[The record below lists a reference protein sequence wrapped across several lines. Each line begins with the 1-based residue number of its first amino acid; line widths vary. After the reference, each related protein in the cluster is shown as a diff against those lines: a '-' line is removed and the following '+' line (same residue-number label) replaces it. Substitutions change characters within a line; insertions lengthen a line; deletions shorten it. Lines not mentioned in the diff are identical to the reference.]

1 MRQLSLA
8 DRGQTVSLDKAL
20 DDLAPTCMGVARLGS
35 LQTAG
40 SSFTVWLQ
48 VRGSSWVEAKEGR
61 FRLRMVSGLPSRR
74 SRAHWCRPAV
84 TDCAW
89 ASA

>member
-40 SSFTVWLQ
+40 CNGA
-48 VRGSSWVEAKEGR
+48 R
-61 FRLRMVSGLPSRR
+61 
-74 SRAHWCRPAV
+74 
-84 TDCAW
+84 
-89 ASA
+89 